1 MSENSN
7 EQMDLGNSA
16 TVNDDPTDTAATSPP
31 PAAAADVTSMEK
43 ESTAQLK
50 LAIKTPKEKKDIT
63 IDASATVKQVKTREL
78 CLISLNDALI

>member
-16 TVNDDPTDTAATSPP
+16 AGNDDPTDTAATSPP
-31 PAAAADVTSMEK
+31 PPPPPAADVTSMEK
-43 ESTAQLK
+43 ESTSQLK

-63 IDASATVKQVKTREL
+63 IDASATVKQVTSREFL
-78 CLISLNDALI
+78 